1 MTTKS
6 METQDNNTKLVEVG
20 FLMFCILVSKETGSS
35 STSSKVGFGA
45 FSSVNDST
53 LKLNVFLTFSRISKA
68 LLKKN

>member
-1 MTTKS
+1 MTTKI
-6 METQDNNTKLVEVG
+6 METQDNNTKLVDVG
-20 FLMFCILVSKETGSS
+20 FFMFCILASKEIDPSV

-68 LLKKN
+68 LWKI